1 MRGWLS
7 VEGRRVSA
15 VARAIICAGAFFQV
29 YPDGTEAQAR
39 SYASAPLSASHDWQF
54 RRVHREAAGLVTG
67 GNLALNSLFSLMASR
82 NGDDPR
88 VVEALM
94 PQMAARVLSNA
105 PDLVPPRT
113 AGGDPFARLAPQAAV
128 MVDWGNQFSR
138 QIYDVWSDPRLTLA
152 ERDGRITSIVSRYRK
167 RSDLAV
173 SVFPKNIDVMDAQLY
188 SLAFRR
194 KFPVSN
200 AMLWG
205 SQWLEAAM
213 YEPLLGGATT
223 DDRNTII
230 AAALHRFT
238 QMMREPAESA
248 PRLIPLTP
256 AVAPS
261 FARRYPEAGA
271 ILDNMHM
278 MSNVFADIL
287 ASPEIPRS
295 AKGKEILL
303 AAGVFRSDTA
313 FAIPYEAWLRM
324 SDVMGVSNMGGTP
337 GGPAGAP
344 TVERGT
350 SMAGVVAE
358 YPQHDSASHGAS
370 MSGMQMPPDP
380 DVAGL
385 LAIYERMMAD
395 PVIRERAATDPV
407 LQGMIRGVFP
417 PGGAAMPG
425 MEGMEGM
432 EGMPGV
438 GSASS
443 EDKQRALEFIVR
455 FLSDP
460 SVTGKIQG
468 DPELRRLWSDP
479 EVQRRLRELRSSPA
493 AVPPRVPATPP
504 PAAAPGHKH

>member
-1 MRGWLS
+1 MRDWLR
-7 VEGRRVSA
+7 VGGRRVSV
-15 VARAIICAGAFFQV
+15 VARAITCAGAFFV
-29 YPDGTEAQAR
+29 IYPDGAEAQAR
-39 SYASAPLSASHDWQF
+39 SYASAPLPASHDWEF
-54 RRVHREAAGLVTG
+54 RRVYREAGGLVAG
-67 GNLALNSLFSLMASR
+67 GDLVLNSLFSRMASR

-88 VVEALM
+88 VVEAVM
-94 PQMAARVLSNA
+94 PQMAARILSNP
-105 PDLVPPRT
+105 PDVVPLRT
-113 AGGDPFARLAPQAAV
+113 AGGDRFARLAPQAAG
-128 MVDWGNQFSR
+128 MIDWGNQFSR

-152 ERDGRITSIVSRYRK
+152 ERDGRITSLVSHYR
-167 RSDLAV
+167 RRADLAV
-173 SVFPKNIDVMDAQLY
+173 SVLPKSIDVMDAQLY
-188 SLAFRR
+188 SLAFRK

-205 SQWLEAAM
+205 SQWLQAAM
-213 YEPLLGGATT
+213 YEPLLSVGTA
-223 DDRNTII
+223 DDRN
-230 AAALHRFT
+230 ALVVAALRRFR
-238 QMMREPAESA
+238 QMMREPIASA

-313 FAIPYEAWLRM
+313 LSIPYEAWLRM

-337 GGPAGAP
+337 GGPVGVP

-358 YPQHDSASHGAS
+358 YSQHDSASHSGS
-370 MSGMQMPPDP
+370 MSGMPADP
-380 DVAGL
+380 DAAGL

-395 PVIRERAATDPV
+395 PVIRERVATDPV
-407 LQGMIRGVFP
+407 LQRMIREVFP
-417 PGGAAMPG
+417 TGGATMPG
-425 MEGMEGM
+425 MDDMA
-432 EGMPGV
+432 GMPGMT
-438 GSASS
+438 AS
-443 EDKQRALEFIVR
+443 DDRQRALEFIVR
-455 FLSDP
+455 LFSDP
-460 SVTGKIQG
+460 SVAGKIQG

-479 EVQRRLRELRSSPA
+479 EVQRRLRELQSSPTA
-493 AVPPRVPATPP
+493 LPPRVPAPP
-504 PAAAPGHKH
+504 QPAPAPAHKH

>member
-1 MRGWLS
+1 MRAWLRAG
-7 VEGRRVSA
+7 GRRISA
-15 VARAIICAGAFFQV
+15 VARAMTCAGAFFHV
-29 YPDGTEAQAR
+29 YPDGAEAQAR
-39 SYASAPLSASHDWQF
+39 SYASAPPSASHDWEF
-54 RRVHREAAGLVTG
+54 RRVYREAAGLVAG

-88 VVEALM
+88 VIEALM
-94 PQMAARVLSNA
+94 PQMAARVLSNP

-113 AGGDPFARLAPQAAV
+113 AGGDRFARLAPQAAV
-128 MVDWGNQFSR
+128 MIDWGNQFGR
-138 QIYDVWSDPRLTLA
+138 QICDVWSDPRLTLA
-152 ERDGRITSIVSRYRK
+152 ERDGRITSLVSAYRR

-200 AMLWG
+200 ALLWG
-205 SQWLEAAM
+205 SQWLEAAI

-223 DDRNTII
+223 DDRNTNI
-230 AAALHRFT
+230 AAALRRFR
-238 QMMREPAESA
+238 QIMREPDDSA
-248 PRLIPLTP
+248 PRLIPLIP

-271 ILDNMHM
+271 ILDNLHM

-344 TVERGT
+344 TVERGA

-358 YPQHDSASHGAS
+358 YQEHDSASHGGS
-370 MSGMQMPPDP
+370 VSGMQMPAEP
-380 DVAGL
+380 DVSGL

-395 PVIRERAATDPV
+395 PVIRERVATDPV
-407 LQGMIRGVFP
+407 LQRMIQGVFP
-417 PGGAAMPG
+417 AGGAAMPG
-425 MEGMEGM
+425 MDSMDGM
-432 EGMPGV
+432 EGMPGM

-443 EDKQRALEFIVR
+443 ENKQRALEFIVR
-455 FLSDP
+455 LLSDP

-493 AVPPRVPATPP
+493 AVPLRAPATPP
-504 PAAAPGHKH
+504 PAAAPAHKH